1 MVCCIS
7 VGKFDKYFFAVLI
20 GCVSCFLNKFL
31 NQYKSKL
38 SENAIIQ
45 NIFLSGSKLLG
56 IIPYLITRKLYKN
69 KPQNESLMKTDNA
82 EEEKS
87 NETKKIKQTKWR
99 YLFLSAIAFLANQVT
114 DISSIKIR
122 SNTSNSN
129 IIFTSLFYYLFF
141 KNKLYIHHYLSGG
154 LIIILGITIDLIL
167 GNLQYDFKENT
178 GLFFLRIF
186 REALYS
192 LSSNIDKYV
201 MEKKYI
207 SPSVLLFSN
216 GVFNVTI
223 LGIFSIFD
231 HFFIHIN
238 KYKEYFGQFSAIEL
252 PYKA

>member
-178 GLFFLRIF
+178 GLFF
-186 REALYS
+186 
-192 LSSNIDKYV
+192 
-201 MEKKYI
+201 
-207 SPSVLLFSN
+207 
-216 GVFNVTI
+216 
-223 LGIFSIFD
+223 
-231 HFFIHIN
+231 
-238 KYKEYFGQFSAIEL
+238 
-252 PYKA
+252 